1 MKKKILILFFL
12 ILTLFSVF
20 FFFFSYSFL
29 AVSNPVKSNIILIEA
44 WISANELEQ
53 IIDDNLTPEIKQ
65 ILIVGKTKGK
75 PFFDATSPPSDWNYT
90 NDLHQPKDNKGVYLW
105 ANSSLIIDPA
115 KYPAINPIDSLHVQV
130 KASGSIAKKRF
141 SFFNLIINGKYHASA
156 FTSNTLKTYDFTTLL
171 QDEKLQSV
179 ILQFDNDLKTKKE
192 DRNLFIYSIIIN
204 GHEIVI
210 NNQNATI
217 IRNGNRMPTGF
228 VSNAELRANYLQA
241 IGINK
246 TRIQTISY
254 QPSEYNKTL
263 SSAKALD
270 KYARQAILS
279 SFNIFTSG
287 IHARRTWFTYKKI
300 LGKGFSIGIISLK
313 TNNFNKQNWWKSKEG
328 ILMMIDEI
336 ISYLANW
343 IKLTF
348 YIK

>member
-1 MKKKILILFFL
+1 MRKKILILFFL
-12 ILTLFSVF
+12 ILIFFFIF

-29 AVSNPVKSNIILIEA
+29 AVNKPVKSDTILIEA

-53 IIDDNLTPEIKQ
+53 VIDDYLTPEIKQ
-65 ILIVGKTKGK
+65 ILIIGKTKGK
-75 PFFDATSPPSDWNYT
+75 PFFDATSPPSEWDYT

-105 ANSSLIIDPA
+105 ANSSLIIDPS
-115 KYPAINPIDSLHVQV
+115 KYPKRKTSDSLFIQV

-156 FTSNTLKTYDFTTLL
+156 FTSDTLNTYDFTTLL

-217 IRNGNRMPTGF
+217 IRNGDRMPTGF
-228 VSNAELRANYLQA
+228 ASNAELRANYLQA

-270 KYARQAILS
+270 KYARQATLS

-300 LGKGFSIGIISLK
+300 LGKECSIGIISVK
-313 TNNFNKQNWWKSKEG
+313 TNNFNKQNWWKSREG
-328 ILMMIDEI
+328 ILMMMDEI
-336 ISYLANW
+336 ISYSANW